1 MEKQTFLLRN
11 SNIRQNCIAT
21 IQHLPASPEKP
32 VQVTIQEDTRSLAQ
46 NRMLWACLRDVSSQV
61 IWYGKKLDSESWKHV
76 FSAALNRQE
85 TVPGI
90 DGGFVVLGKSTS
102 KMRVGEMRDL
112 ITLIHAFGAENN
124 VQFSDESA
132 RAAEWASRLGSNT
145 CT

>member
-32 VQVTIQEDTRSLAQ
+32 LQVTIQEDTRSLAQ
-46 NRMLWACLRDVSSQV
+46 NRMLWACLRDVSEQV
-61 IWYGKKLDSESWKHV
+61 IWYGKKLNSESWKHV

-112 ITLIHAFGAENN
+112 ITLIHSFGIEHN
-124 VQFSDESA
+124 VRFSDEAA
-132 RAAEWASRLGSNT
+132 RAKEWAERFGAAA
-145 CT
+145 

>member
-32 VQVTIQEDTRSLAQ
+32 LQVTIQEDTRSLAQ
-46 NRMLWACLRDVSSQV
+46 NRMLWACLRDVSEQV

-102 KMRVGEMRDL
+102 KMRVSEMRDL
-112 ITLIHAFGAENN
+112 ITLIHSFGIEHN
-124 VQFSDESA
+124 VRFSDEAA
-132 RAAEWASRLGSNT
+132 RAKEWAERFGAAA
-145 CT
+145 

>member
-11 SNIRQNCIAT
+11 SNILQNCIAT

-32 VQVTIQEDTRSLAQ
+32 LQVTIQEDTRSLAQ
-46 NRMLWACLRDVSSQV
+46 NRMLWACLRDVSEQV

-132 RAAEWASRLGSNT
+132 RAAEWASRFGN
-145 CT
+145 